1 MINGSESW
9 QETVTRKRQIRD
21 NLIDQFLE
29 QNQSD
34 VKADTVTE
42 ITDIAKLRG
51 GILQEHLTASQVV
64 RAYIPK

>member
-1 MINGSESW
+1 MINASESW

-34 VKADTVTE
+34 IKADTVTE
-42 ITDIAKLRG
+42 ITNIAELRN
-51 GILQEHLTASQVV
+51 GILQGDLTASQVV
-64 RAYIPK
+64 RAYISK